1 VIAGIDL
8 GGTQVRVAVAGSDGT
23 IGGRAKASTAALG
36 GPEGM
41 VRWTAGNIER
51 LTGGRRLRA
60 VGIGVPGPCDPK
72 TGTLI
77 NPPNLTGWP
86 KNLPLARLLEQELRA
101 AVHLENDANLAAV
114 AEHQRGAG
122 KGANDLAYVTW
133 STGIG
138 SGLILGGRLHS
149 GAHGSA
155 GEVGHMVLDPKGPLC
170 ACGMHGC
177 TEAYASGSTLARKMG
192 RPAAEVFA
200 AARQGDPRSLQVV
213 EEAAGMV
220 GQALM
225 NLANLVDPEL
235 IVIGGG
241 ITNSWGLVRR
251 ALYEPIKTSP
261 FITRNRKPKL
271 VRAALGTQVGL
282 VGAVEWARLNL

>member
-1 VIAGIDL
+1 
-8 GGTQVRVAVAGSDGT
+8 
-23 IGGRAKASTAALG
+23 
-36 GPEGM
+36 
-41 VRWTAGNIER
+41 VRWNAQP
-51 LTGGRRLRA
+51 LRRLASGRKLRA
-60 VGIGVPGPCDPK
+60 IGIGVPGPCDPK

-77 NPPNLTGWP
+77 NPPNLPGWP
-86 KNLPLARLLEQELRA
+86 GNLPLARMLEKEAGA

-122 KGANDLAYVTW
+122 RGATDLAYVTW

-155 GEVGHMVLDPKGPLC
+155 GEVGHMVLNPDGPLC
-170 ACGMHGC
+170 ACGMRGC
-177 TEAYASGSTLARKMG
+177 TEAYASGSTIARRMG
-192 RPAAEVFA
+192 RPAADVFA
-200 AARQGDPRSLQVV
+200 AARQGDARSLAVV
-213 EEAAGMV
+213 EEAAWMV

-225 NLANLVDPEL
+225 NLANLVDPE
-235 IVIGGG
+235 IIIIGGG
-241 ITNSWGLVRR
+241 ITNSWSLVRR
-251 ALYEPIKTSP
+251 ALYEPIRTSP

-271 VRAALGTQVGL
+271 LRAALGTRVGL